1 MKRKFNVLD
10 GNKDISLTIFRLR
23 VCLCVCVSLCLSE
36 SRARVCSLYAVTSS
50 VIFYST
56 YAQKMMYS
64 VSLNDCF
71 ETTCRKTTC
80 WRNLFNLDCSISQS
94 FEITVELNF
103 IFLYTYSS
111 ACDA

>member
-64 VSLNDCF
+64 VSLNDYVLRLRVGRLRVGV
-71 ETTCRKTTC
+71 T
-80 WRNLFNLDCSISQS
+80 
-94 FEITVELNF
+94 
-103 IFLYTYSS
+103 FLTWIVVYHNHLKLLLS
-111 ACDA
+111 